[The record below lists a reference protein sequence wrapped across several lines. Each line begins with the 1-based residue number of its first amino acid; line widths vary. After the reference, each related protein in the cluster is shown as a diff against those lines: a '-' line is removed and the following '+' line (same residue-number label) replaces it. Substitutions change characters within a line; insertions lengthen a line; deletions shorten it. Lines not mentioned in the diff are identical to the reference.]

1 MGIIEVQEAILEDP
15 LFRERVETKIKD
27 GKGAHESILEF
38 LDEIKREFGS
48 LGDRYLKERYLDIK
62 DVSHRILHHIF
73 PRRIEWQPEEPHIL
87 IAHDLTPSETAQ
99 LNKDKVLGFATDA
112 GGRTSHTAIVAR
124 SLGIPAVVGLSNATK
139 EIKHGD
145 EVILDGIKGV
155 LIVNPPEKI
164 KRTYRKRK
172 EEYEK
177 LEKELLSL
185 KELSATTI
193 DGYEV
198 DLSANI
204 EMIEEIEAVKRCG
217 AKGVGL
223 LRTEFFFFSE
233 RRLPG
238 EEEQFEFY
246 KKIASSLAPD
256 PVIIRVLDIGG
267 DKLYSWEEYKEANP
281 FLGWRGIRILLE
293 EKNLLKTQLRAIL
306 RASACGN
313 VKILLPM
320 ISSIDE
326 VMDAKKILEETKEE
340 LRKEGKEFDEKI
352 ELGVMVEIP
361 SCALLARE
369 MGKFVD
375 FFSIGSNDLTQYTLA
390 VDRTNERISYLFSHL
405 HPAVLKLMK
414 LTVEGGHENGKW
426 VGVCGEIAGDPL
438 SVPVLL
444 GLGVDELSTSPIII
458 PEIKSI
464 IRGLTMEEARS
475 ITEKVMRMN
484 RVEEIRRYLREEM
497 AQRFPLLINL
507 FVEEE
512 DAGDNR

>member
-1 MGIIEVQEAILEDP
+1 
-15 LFRERVETKIKD
+15 
-27 GKGAHESILEF
+27 
-38 LDEIKREFGS
+38 
-48 LGDRYLKERYLDIK
+48 
-62 DVSHRILHHIF
+62 
-73 PRRIEWQPEEPHIL
+73 
-87 IAHDLTPSETAQ
+87 
-99 LNKDKVLGFATDA
+99 
-112 GGRTSHTAIVAR
+112 
-124 SLGIPAVVGLSNATK
+124 
-139 EIKHGD
+139 
-145 EVILDGIKGV
+145 
-155 LIVNPPEKI
+155 
-164 KRTYRKRK
+164 
-172 EEYEK
+172 
-177 LEKELLSL
+177 
-185 KELSATTI
+185 
-193 DGYEV
+193 
-198 DLSANI
+198 
-204 EMIEEIEAVKRCG
+204 
-217 AKGVGL
+217 
-223 LRTEFFFFSE
+223 
-233 RRLPG
+233 
-238 EEEQFEFY
+238 
-246 KKIASSLAPD
+246 
-256 PVIIRVLDIGG
+256 VLDIGG